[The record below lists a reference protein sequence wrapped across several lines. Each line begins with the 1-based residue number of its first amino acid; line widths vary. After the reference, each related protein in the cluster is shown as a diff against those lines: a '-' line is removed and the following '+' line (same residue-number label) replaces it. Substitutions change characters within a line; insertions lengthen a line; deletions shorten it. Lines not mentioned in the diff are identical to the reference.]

1 VATKKSK
8 ASRQTKAQERQERVR
23 ELQKQ
28 QKRAERRRNLLI
40 FGTTG
45 VVALA
50 IIAGTA
56 WAITQQDEGG
66 GSVGRLE
73 PASDDL
79 GIDGLQSAEVTA
91 RDHVDGQVDYPE
103 SPPVGGDH
111 NQIWQNC
118 GFYDEPVEDENA
130 VHSLEHGA
138 VWITYRDGLDD
149 ADVETLRG
157 LATPGTYVLV
167 TPHDD
172 IGSPIVASAWG
183 YQLELD
189 SADDQRLQ
197 LFLDKFVQGEQTLEP
212 GAACSGG
219 TGEPEFSE

>member
-1 VATKKSK
+1 MATKKSK
-8 ASRQTKAQERQERVR
+8 ASKQSKAQERQERLR

-40 FGTTG
+40 FGSTA

-50 IIAGTA
+50 IIGGTA
-56 WAITQQDEGG
+56 YGILQQDDGGG

-73 PASDDL
+73 PNSDV
-79 GIDGLQSAEVTA
+79 GIDGVQFAEVTA
-91 RDHVDGQVDYPE
+91 TEHVDGEVDYPE

-111 NQIWQNC
+111 NPVWQNC
-118 GFYDEPVEDENA
+118 GFYDEPIDDENG

-138 VWITYRDGLDD
+138 VWITYQDDLADSQIDKLRDL
-149 ADVETLRG
+149 T
-157 LATPGTYVLV
+157 TPGNFVLV

-172 IGSPIVASAWG
+172 IGSPVVASAWG

-189 SADDQRLQ
+189 SADDPRLQ
-197 LFLDKFVQGEQTLEP
+197 QFLDKFVQGEQTLEN
-212 GAACSGG
+212 ASCDGG
-219 TGEPEFSE
+219 IGEPEFSE